1 MSVGQS
7 MKAHGSSGSWDVE
20 AAGCIGVPLLDS
32 MAADEGRL
40 LCGVVVMSRDGGR
53 YGAMCGVGWQEVEV
67 DERLMID
74 LWFAREE
81 VERA

>member
-1 MSVGQS
+1 
-7 MKAHGSSGSWDVE
+7 
-20 AAGCIGVPLLDS
+20 
-32 MAADEGRL
+32 MAADEGRP

-81 VERA
+81 VERAQQETETETETGARMETGETKDV